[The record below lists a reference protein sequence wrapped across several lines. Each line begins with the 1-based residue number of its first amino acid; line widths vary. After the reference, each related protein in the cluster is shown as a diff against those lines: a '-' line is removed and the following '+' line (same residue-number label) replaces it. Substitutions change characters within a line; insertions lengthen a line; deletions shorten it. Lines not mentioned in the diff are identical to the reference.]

1 MTDTSGGAPQELHV
15 TEVDGIPAVW
25 ADVPG
30 PFTAGLLIRTGFA
43 DETLARR
50 GHAHMLEHLALFG
63 VGRPGEHSNG
73 HVDATTMLLH
83 TTGTGDEVAAFLAQV
98 SRQLVDPPTDRLED
112 EKGVLRAEQSRR
124 GTHAFS
130 EMQVWR
136 WGMRTYGLESA
147 DELGLAAMSADSV
160 RAWSRRF
167 VNRGNAALWF
177 TGPPPAGLSLPLP
190 DGTPVP
196 PPDPRVG
203 VLPSLPAYYRSQAP
217 ITAVHTLVERHWSGP
232 ALARIVNNRL
242 VDDLRTTRAAAYSP
256 QAGYQPLGAHVA
268 ALMVMSDAVEG
279 HGDEVAARVLGI
291 LAELADPATGARA
304 EEVEAHRAESLRGL
318 AAGSANRPPSAAW
331 ELVHGKQPLSDDEL
345 RDGLAKL
352 TPEAVSRAAAR
363 AGEHAL
369 AQVPVRAEVP
379 DGWDAAPTSPAEP
392 VSGRLHAHR
401 DTDASMTVGPMGVTL
416 RESGSALT
424 VLHAETAAL
433 GVWDDGG
440 RVMIGEDGIRL
451 AIEPTMWRDGGAAVA
466 VLDSAVSPEVV
477 IPFGSRP
484 PESVPKP
491 PPWNVRVRRH
501 PAWRMVVVM
510 TLLIAGF
517 GAVIGASATPDPVM
531 QGGLLFGGIVMWF
544 GGPLYGWVLS
554 RRARRGS

>member
-1 MTDTSGGAPQELHV
+1 MTETSGGAPQELHV

-25 ADVPG
+25 AEVPG

-43 DETLARR
+43 DEPLARR

-83 TTGTGDEVAAFLAQV
+83 TTGTGDDVAAFLAQV

-124 GTHAFS
+124 GTHPFS

-160 RAWSRRF
+160 REWSRRF
-167 VNRGNAALWF
+167 VNRSNAALWF
-177 TGPPPAGLSLPLP
+177 TGPPPAGLRLDLP
-190 DGTPVP
+190 DGAPVP
-196 PPDPRVG
+196 PPDPWAG

-217 ITAVHTLVERHWSGP
+217 ITAVHTLVERDWSGP
-232 ALARIVNNRL
+232 ALARILNNRL

-279 HGDEVAARVLGI
+279 HDDAVAARVLGV
-291 LAELADPATGARA
+291 LGELADASTGARA
-304 EEVEAHRAESLRGL
+304 EEVEAHRTEALRGL
-318 AAGSANRPPSAAW
+318 AAGSASRPPAAAW

-352 TPEAVSRAAAR
+352 TPDAITTAAAR

-379 DGWDAAPTSPAEP
+379 DGWDAAPMSPAEP

-424 VLHAETAAL
+424 VLHSATAAL

-466 VLDSAVSPEVV
+466 VLDSAVAPEVV

-491 PPWNVRVRRH
+491 PPWHVRMRRRLSTH
-501 PAWRMVVVM
+501 GPAIAAG
-510 TLLIAGF
+510 LIGIVGMIVIF
-517 GAVIGASATPDPVM
+517 GASDNAELQATTVGMTFVGLVVALVIE
-531 QGGLLFGGIVMWF
+531 GI
-544 GGPLYGWVLS
+544 
-554 RRARRGS
+554 RRGLEPPSS

>member
-1 MTDTSGGAPQELHV
+1 MSGGESQELHV
-15 TEVDGIPAVW
+15 TDVDGIPAVW
-25 ADVPG
+25 AEVPG

-43 DETLARR
+43 DEPLARR

-83 TTGTGDEVAAFLAQV
+83 TTGSPEEVAAFLSQV
-98 SRQLVDPPTDRLED
+98 SRQLVEPPTDRLQD

-124 GTHAFS
+124 GTHTFS

-136 WGMRTYGLESA
+136 WGMRTYGLEFA

-160 RAWSRRF
+160 REWSRRF

-177 TGPPPAGLSLPLP
+177 TGPPPAGVSLDLP
-190 DGTPVP
+190 DGAPVA
-196 PPDPRVG
+196 PPDPWVG

-217 ITAVHTLVERHWSGP
+217 ITAVHALVERDWSGP

-242 VDDLRTTRAAAYSP
+242 VDDLRTHRAAAYSP
-256 QAGYQPLGAHVA
+256 QAGYQPLGGHVG

-279 HGDEVAARVLGI
+279 HDGEVAARVLGI
-291 LAELADPATGARA
+291 LAELADASTGARA
-304 EEVEAHRAESLRGL
+304 EEIDAHRAEALRGL
-318 AAGSANRPPSAAW
+318 AEGSASRLPAAAW
-331 ELVHGKQPLSDDEL
+331 DLVHGKRPLSDDEL
-345 RDGLAKL
+345 RDGLANLSPDAL
-352 TPEAVSRAAAR
+352 TAAAGR
-363 AGEHAL
+363 AGAHVL

-379 DGWDAAPTSPAEP
+379 AGWDPAPLSPAEP

-401 DTDASMTVGPMGVTL
+401 NSKDSLMVGPMGVTL
-416 RESGSALT
+416 WAAGNALT
-424 VLHAETAAL
+424 VLHDGTAAL

-440 RVMIGEDGIRL
+440 RVVIGEDGVRL

-466 VLDSAVSPEVV
+466 VLDGAVAPEVV

-491 PPWNVRVRRH
+491 PPWYVRMR
-501 PAWRMVVVM
+501 WRPSTSGPGIAAVLIAIVGLVVVFGVSDNAGLR
-510 TLLIAGF
+510 TTTIVAGSVGLVVGLISEG
-517 GAVIGASATPDPVM
+517 
-531 QGGLLFGGIVMWF
+531 
-544 GGPLYGWVLS
+544 
-554 RRARRGS
+554 RRRRLERPPS